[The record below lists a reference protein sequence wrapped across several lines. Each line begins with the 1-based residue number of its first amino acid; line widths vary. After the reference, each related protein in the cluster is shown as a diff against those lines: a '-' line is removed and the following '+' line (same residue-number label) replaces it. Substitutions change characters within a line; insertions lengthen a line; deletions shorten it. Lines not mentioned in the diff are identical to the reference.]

1 MQAIKAL
8 LKRLLPDPIIRWVR
22 MLKSERH
29 YRRYAGRGPEEIF
42 TYIYRNR
49 LWGGEGELG
58 FRSGTGSLPEHS
70 RAYEDY
76 VVALAKRLAIRSIL
90 DVGCGDFQVSRRIL
104 DRLGPDVSY
113 TGIDVVPELI
123 RRNAERHGSTRIR
136 FEALRDGASY
146 PEADLVLIRQVLQ
159 HNENRAAAAILERA
173 RRAGRWILIAEHV
186 PLDPNT
192 PNLDIRTG
200 HETRIDRGSG
210 LFVDLPPFGLPVEE
224 IRMFAMDAGTALRV
238 TLSRGERA

>member
-8 LKRLLPDPIIRWVR
+8 LKRLLPEPVIRWVR

-49 LWGGEGELG
+49 LWGGEGEHG
-58 FRSGTGSLPEHS
+58 FRSGTGSLPEHA

-76 VVALAKRLAIRSIL
+76 VVALVKRLAIRSIL

-104 DRLGPDVSY
+104 ERLEPEIRYLG
-113 TGIDVVPELI
+113 TDVVAELI
-123 RRNAERHGSTRIR
+123 RRNAERHGSERIR
-136 FEALRDGASY
+136 FETVRGGASY

-159 HNENRAAAAILERA
+159 HNDNRAVAAILERA
-173 RRAGRWILIAEHV
+173 RVAGRWIVIAEHV
-186 PLDPNT
+186 PLDPST

-210 LFVDLPPFGLPVEE
+210 LFVDLPPFRLPVEE
-224 IRMFAMDAGTALRV
+224 LRMFEMEAGTTLRV